1 MPQDSK
7 CITSASTYNF
17 TYPHSFHAY
26 NLHSSGGK
34 KKTPDKA
41 LSHTVDSKGNL
52 ILH

>member
-1 MPQDSK
+1 MP
-7 CITSASTYNF
+7 ITF
-17 TYPHSFHAY
+17 TRQ
-26 NLHSSGGK
+26 GGK